1 MMCIY
6 TVYCICIYLCVCV
19 NLTLN
24 GAVFISGHA
33 KWCVTLVTAGYD
45 GTFSLWVT
53 EPTHQSHS
61 LFFFLF
67 FALQV
72 DACLCVCVCDMHHV
86 FVSLH
91 LCRCLFACVGGGVK
105 KWACQKWMIRLI
117 RWNIPDSK
125 IKHSRER
132 KSSNKVRIKVHLEC
146 VCASS
151 AMFSHKI
158 FLNVFLHYHAMGVWK
173 KNPFPTLLCAKP
185 SQVSI

>member
-61 LFFFLF
+61 LFFFFSLPF
-67 FALQV
+67 KWMRV
-72 DACLCVCVCDMHHV
+72 CVCVCDMHHV

-173 KNPFPTLLCAKP
+173 KNPFPTSLCAKP

>member
-1 MMCIY
+1 MYIS
-6 TVYCICIYLCVCV
+6 VCVCKSDIKWSSV
-19 NLTLN
+19 YIWSCEVMCDTGNCRLWWDIFLVSDRTN
-24 GAVFISGHA
+24 TPISLS
-33 KWCVTLVTAGYD
+33 V
-45 GTFSLWVT
+45 
-53 EPTHQSHS
+53 
-61 LFFFLF
+61 FFLF

-158 FLNVFLHYHAMGVWK
+158 FFNVFLHYHAMGVWK
-173 KNPFPTLLCAKP
+173 KNPFPTSLCAKP